1 MVLQWA
7 SNDPTNTTTGYFG
20 WPKEHPPRY
29 PTIIIYPKTHDSLNP
44 MWHIHINIYIVRCVA
59 MLKTMF
65 SGIAEN
71 SVNWL
76 LVGPRQRW
84 AAKPTAKHTHITT
97 ETALYRS
104 DFVCGACWRSIYSGL
119 SRTRSVTSPL
129 WDCCAFVYTKHEND
143 DTRPFR
149 NEKPHL
155 LFFNAHSKTTVNRVV
170 CSFVQFCTLWLC

>member
-1 MVLQWA
+1 MAKRTPAKIPNDHHLPKNTWFPQ
-7 SNDPTNTTTGYFG
+7 SNVTYTYKYIYSTMC
-20 WPKEHPPRY
+20 Y
-29 PTIIIYPKTHDSLNP
+29 PY
-44 MWHIHINIYIVRCVA
+44 A

-104 DFVCGACWRSIYSGL
+104 DFVCGACWQSIYSGL